1 MTVHDGIVIQFPG
14 AERACLTNDSHSYVA
29 GGRSMEVKH
38 THPVSTEEERLEQ
51 LRAIKRFCTQILCPK
66 AQEERTG

>member
-1 MTVHDGIVIQFPG
+1 
-14 AERACLTNDSHSYVA
+14 
-29 GGRSMEVKH
+29 MEVKH

-66 AQEERTG
+66 KQEERAG